1 MADFWNIIVQSNTF
15 NFAILVI
22 LLAIVFAKID
32 LPGIIEKIKNEVASS
47 IENAKKE
54 RLNAEEE
61 LKSAEEKAGKTDSE
75 VKLQLQNAENNAKN
89 LADNILKN
97 TDENIKRIEDNI
109 KKVILA
115 EERNLS
121 TKLTQETLNKAVDL
135 AKQNILSK
143 LDADMHQKLL
153 DDSINEIDKVNL

>member
-97 TDENIKRIEDNI
+97 TDENIKRIVDNI